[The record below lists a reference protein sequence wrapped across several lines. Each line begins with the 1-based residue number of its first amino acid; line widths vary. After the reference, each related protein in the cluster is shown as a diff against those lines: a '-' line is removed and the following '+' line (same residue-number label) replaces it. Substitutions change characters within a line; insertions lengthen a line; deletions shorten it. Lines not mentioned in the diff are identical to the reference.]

1 MAEPTVTRSDLRHE
15 LCRKL
20 GMEFFQRVGTSG
32 TSTATGSITT
42 LVDATR
48 LKQADDVWN
57 GSYLYLTSTGSVR
70 LINDFASTSGT
81 LTWLPALGSAS
92 GSGTTY
98 EIHTGFTADQI
109 HDAINSAIEDGF
121 PEFFEVTTD
130 ETTALTQDTLEYT
143 LPGTPY
149 FVLSM
154 WLESVNEKDKGTASV
169 DPSGSVTQLIDTSKS
184 WDADEWNGMS
194 VAIYHGTG
202 KGQHAVITDTS
213 PPDTLRIAA
222 WLGTGTSAPD
232 ATSKYVIKDIT
243 EEVADWHRIVAAR
256 FDQTFYPTTT
266 YLTSR
271 YSAHAGHSLRVVY
284 VAKPARLT
292 TDSSTTVVPR
302 EYIIRKALAYLHAS
316 RIGDSRADSDRHR
329 YLQQMYESM
338 AEVYKLQNKF
348 RLPKST
354 MWIEQETVV
363 DTPLEY
369 PF

>member
-15 LCRKL
+15 LCRRL

-42 LVDATR
+42 LVDTTR
-48 LKQADDVWN
+48 LKQANDVWN

-70 LINDFASTSGT
+70 LINDFVSTSGT
-81 LTWLPALGSAS
+81 VSWLPALGSAS
-92 GSGTTY
+92 GNGTTY
-98 EIHTGFTADQI
+98 EIHTNFTADQI

-154 WLESVNEKDKGTASV
+154 WLESVNEKDKGTVSSHQSTTTLT
-169 DPSGSVTQLIDTSKS
+169 DNTKS
-184 WDADEWNGMS
+184 WTTNAFDNMQ
-194 VAIYHGTG
+194 VAIYDGTG
-202 KGQHAVITDTS
+202 KGQNRVIS
-213 PPDTLRIAA
+213 
-222 WLGTGTSAPD
+222 GNSATQLTVPTWTTNPNS
-232 ATSKYVIKDIT
+232 TSKYVIKDIT

-256 FDQTFYPTTT
+256 FDQTFYPATT

-292 TDSSTTVVPR
+292 ADSGTTVIPR

-338 AEVYKLQNKF
+338 AEIYKLQNKF

>member
-15 LCRKL
+15 LCRRL

-32 TSTATGSITT
+32 TSTATGSTTT

-57 GSYLYLTSTGSVR
+57 GSYLYLTSAGSIR
-70 LINDFASTSGT
+70 LINDFASSSGT

-149 FVLSM
+149 YVLSM
-154 WLESVNEKDKGTASV
+154 WLESVNEKDKGTASA
-169 DPSGSVTQLIDTSKS
+169 GGNTSLTDSTKS
-184 WDADEWNGMS
+184 WTTNAFANMQ

-202 KGQHAVITDTS
+202 KGQNRTIS
-213 PPDTLRIAA
+213 SN
-222 WLGTGTSAPD
+222 TGTALTVSSAWGTNPD
-232 ATSKYVIKDIT
+232 STSKYVIKNIT

-256 FDQTFYPTTT
+256 FDQTFWPATT

-292 TDSSTTVVPR
+292 ADNGTTVVPR

>member
-15 LCRKL
+15 LCRRL

-32 TSTATGSITT
+32 TSTATGSTTT
-42 LVDATR
+42 LVDTTR
-48 LKQADDVWN
+48 LKQANDVWN
-57 GSYLYLTSTGSVR
+57 GSYLYLTSAGSVR
-70 LINDFASTSGT
+70 LINDFANSSSTI
-81 LTWLPALGSAS
+81 TWLPALGSAS

-98 EIHTGFTADQI
+98 EIHSGFTADQI

-130 ETTALTQDTLEYT
+130 ETTALTADTLEYS

-149 FVLSM
+149 YVLSM
-154 WLESVNEKDKGTASV
+154 WLESVNEKDKGTVSSHQSTTTLT
-169 DPSGSVTQLIDTSKS
+169 DSTKS
-184 WDADEWNGMS
+184 WTTDAFANMQ
-194 VAIYHGTG
+194 VAIYDGTG
-202 KGQHAVITDTS
+202 KGQNRTISGNSATALTVPTWTTNTDS
-213 PPDTLRIAA
+213 
-222 WLGTGTSAPD
+222 
-232 ATSKYVIKDIT
+232 TSKYVIKDIT
-243 EEVADWHRIVAAR
+243 EEVADWHRVVAAR
-256 FDQTFYPTTT
+256 FDQTFWPATT

-292 TDSSTTVVPR
+292 TDSGTTVIPR

-316 RIGDSRADSDRHR
+316 RIGDSRTDTARHR

-363 DTPLEY
+363 DTPAEY